1 MHVHGIGRNSVIDE
15 YLATEYRSMTCGS
28 ANNNCYGPPCS
39 LSHRRRRVSESLFI
53 TTSIDDDEEKRTE
66 QNLAVRSGKSEAE
79 VTNDRRLRSTYCT
92 IEAIYWQTW
101 CIARPLCDSRATC
114 TRTEKNVARRLFI
127 YTEPAE
133 SMLWTTTKRYHH
145 PTLNANR
152 LSVCMRRSLSVD
164 WAPIMR
170 CRLIALAID
179 WSSDLSD
186 TMSIEFLL
194 HDCHWQITQ
203 ICKLYHCDMIRSREK
218 DPDS

>member
-92 IEAIYWQTW
+92 IEAIY
-101 CIARPLCDSRATC
+101 
-114 TRTEKNVARRLFI
+114 
-127 YTEPAE
+127 
-133 SMLWTTTKRYHH
+133 
-145 PTLNANR
+145 
-152 LSVCMRRSLSVD
+152 
-164 WAPIMR
+164 
-170 CRLIALAID
+170 
-179 WSSDLSD
+179 
-186 TMSIEFLL
+186 
-194 HDCHWQITQ
+194 
-203 ICKLYHCDMIRSREK
+203 
-218 DPDS
+218 